1 MMGDDDMADIMT
13 GKTLADKCIDIAQN
27 YKTIY
32 MYACYGFQVTTATIQ
47 QKAKQN

>member
-1 MMGDDDMADIMT
+1 MEYIMT
-13 GKTLADKCIDIAQN
+13 GKTLADKCIDIAKN

-32 MYACYGFQVTTATIQ
+32 MYACYGFQVTTETIQ